1 VIYTG
6 GRDKTAHEWGQGTG
20 GVGVFIEGLTNPGE
34 VIVDPFAGTMAWGKI
49 AHGMGRRW
57 VGADIVKGGSTTIVH
72 EAEAA

>member
-6 GRDKTAHEWGQGTG
+6 GRDKTAHEWGQGSG
-20 GVGVFIEGLTNPGE
+20 GVGVFIEHLTDPGE
-34 VIVDPFAGTMAWGKI
+34 VIIDPFAGTMTWGKI